1 VLGELI
7 YQGSGKRI
15 VRRGPSQAAIA
26 APFAFIANLSD
37 STVSIVDLGTVA
49 AIDTVSVCTTPG
61 PRRSLLKDCTP
72 AATTGVFQSSTLIP
86 MRSQF
91 VAEPVRSALDP
102 AQSL

>member
-1 VLGELI
+1 
-7 YQGSGKRI
+7 
-15 VRRGPSQAAIA
+15 
-26 APFAFIANLSD
+26 
-37 STVSIVDLGTVA
+37 
-49 AIDTVSVCTTPG
+49 VSVCTTPG

-91 VAEPVRSALDP
+91 VAEPVRSDLDP